1 MQAQFDPQRHIQNL
15 STGQERKLLSNDGSI
30 LDGILG
36 VPGAAELIETG
47 VEIGVDRIVMSPG
60 AEFEL
65 HTHPGAHILYV
76 LKSRGFIHVDGVD
89 YDMVEGDSVYVP
101 ARFAHG
107 VKTNRSVD
115 EPFEILAFGV
125 PHMPIDSRDRM
136 TVVRR

>member
-1 MQAQFDPQRHIQNL
+1 MQSQFDPQRHIQNL
-15 STGQERKLLSNDGSI
+15 STGQSLKLLHSDGSV
-30 LDGILG
+30 LDGISG
-36 VPGAAELIETG
+36 VPGAAELIESG
-47 VEIGVDRIVMSPG
+47 AEVGVDRIIMDPG

-76 LKSRGFIHVDGVD
+76 LKARGFIHVDGVD

-101 ARFAHG
+101 ANFAHG
-107 VKTNRSVD
+107 VKTNKKVD